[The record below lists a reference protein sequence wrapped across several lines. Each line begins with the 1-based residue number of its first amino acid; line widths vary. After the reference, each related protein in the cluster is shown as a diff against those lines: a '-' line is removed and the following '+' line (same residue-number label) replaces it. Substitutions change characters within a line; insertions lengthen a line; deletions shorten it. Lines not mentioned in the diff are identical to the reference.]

1 MNESKAHSS
10 ISALA
15 ALLLLAV
22 FAVGIFAVLISGAT
36 GYKKLSARDS
46 EGYNQ
51 RTCAQYISTKL
62 RQASDAQ
69 EVELGQFGDGSAL
82 LIHQQ
87 AGGRD
92 YVTRIYC
99 SGGYLMELFSAAEGD
114 FAPEDGEPLL
124 ELKSMD
130 IRQDGGLFS
139 FELVESD
146 GSSLSFKLALRGG
159 SEVLA

>member
-36 GYKKLSARDS
+36 GYKKITARDS
-46 EGYNQ
+46 ASYNQ

-62 RQASDAQ
+62 RQAPNAQ
-69 EVELGQFGDGSAL
+69 AVELGQFGDGAAL
-82 LIHQQ
+82 LIHRQS
-87 AGGRD
+87 GGRD
-92 YVTRIYC
+92 YVSRIYC
-99 SGGYLMELFSAAEGD
+99 SGGYLMELFSAAQGD

-124 ELKSMD
+124 ELESMD

-139 FELVESD
+139 FELVSAD
-146 GSSLSFKLALRGG
+146 GSSLSFKLALRDG
-159 SEVLA
+159 SEVPA

>member
-36 GYKKLSARDS
+36 DYKSITARDS
-46 EGYNQ
+46 ESYNQ
-51 RTCAQYISTKL
+51 RTCMQYISTKL
-62 RQASDAQ
+62 RQAANGQ
-69 EVELGQFGDGSAL
+69 AVELAQFGDGAAL

-87 AGGRD
+87 FSGKD
-92 YVTRIYC
+92 YVNRIYC
-99 SGGYLMELFSAAEGD
+99 SDGYLMELFSAADGD

-124 ELKSMD
+124 ELESMD
-130 IRQDGGLFS
+130 IKQDGGLLS
-139 FELVESD
+139 FELVD
-146 GSSLSFKLALRGG
+146 ANGSTISFKLALRGE
-159 SEVLA
+159 SEAGT